1 MQLYNHD
8 KPSSYLTIVIECCV
22 IFFIAKLMLLYEY
35 YIVVNNGLGFIDS
48 VMRGDSWWFH
58 YTIQNGYMASPLTND
73 PIRMGQAN
81 WAFFP
86 LYPIICTAIHFISN
100 LEIRLIEIWVNQLE
114 LFLCLI
120 TSYKLALQTLPK
132 QSAIFLPL
140 AIATSPA
147 NIWFIAAYSDMTF
160 LLLSVIAFD
169 RLSNKQY
176 WQFAI
181 VGFLLS
187 LSRFVGVL
195 IIIPLLINFM
205 RNNQRQPIKSLII
218 QIIIIMSGLLSFM
231 LYLYFKTG
239 DALAFYHIQS
249 AWGHL
254 NTQWINSPIDT
265 FIKTWRTGVS
275 HDRVFLIIAPASLM
289 LLIIEKKY
297 EEFSFAFL
305 CIIAPIAA
313 GSLWS
318 FSRYLLGLYPFYLS
332 IALIHRRNNLVGIA
346 ILIILAFISADYCNT
361 WLNGNWV

>member
-1 MQLYNHD
+1 MPLYSHD
-8 KPSSYLTIVIECCV
+8 KQNYYVTIVIECCI
-22 IFFIAKLMLLYEY
+22 IFVIAKLMLLYEY
-35 YIVVNNGLGFIDS
+35 YIAVNNGLGFLDS

-58 YTIQNGYMASPLTND
+58 YTIQNGYMTSPLTND

-86 LYPIICTAIHFISN
+86 LYPIICKAIYFISN
-100 LEIRLIEIWVNQLE
+100 FEISLIEILVNQLE

-120 TSYKLALQTLPK
+120 ISYKLALKTQPK

-140 AIATSPA
+140 IIATSPA

-160 LLLSVIAFD
+160 LLLTIIAFD

-181 VGFLLS
+181 AGFLLS
-187 LSRFVGVL
+187 LSRFVGFL
-195 IIIPLLINFM
+195 IIIPLLIKSM
-205 RNNQRQPIKSLII
+205 RNNQRQPNKNLII
-218 QIIIIMSGLLSFM
+218 QALIIMSGLFSFM
-231 LYLYFKTG
+231 LYLYIKAG

-254 NTQWINSPIDT
+254 NTKWLTSPIDS
-265 FIKTWRTGVS
+265 FIKTWHTGVS
-275 HDRVFLIIAPASLM
+275 HDRVFLIIATASLM

-305 CIIAPIAA
+305 CIIAPIVA

-332 IALIHRRNNLVGIA
+332 IALINQRSNLVGIG
-346 ILIILAFISADYCNT
+346 ILVILAFISADYCNT